1 MMDWMTK
8 KSGLTERQ
16 QEVLQAV
23 AALGEALSRPP
34 TVTELSKRIAISR
47 QNTREHVWRL
57 RELGYLNFK
66 AQDRQALTPV
76 LTPKAQALLEK
87 PGFAV
92 LGCIAA
98 GQPLHAAEQVENYTD
113 RLSDLLPLHE
123 GDFLLKVDG
132 DSMVGAGYLPGDY
145 VVVHPTQDVLE
156 GEIIVA
162 FLPDEETATLK
173 RYYQQGADALL
184 VAENAAY
191 APLRLPVDEVTVQG
205 VVIGHV
211 GHRRHRKPLRD
222 LVGNEEPV

>member
-1 MMDWMTK
+1 MMRAMTK
-8 KSGLTERQ
+8 NSELTERQ

-23 AALGEALSRPP
+23 AALCESLGRPP

-57 RELGYLNFK
+57 RELGYVNFK

-76 LTPKAQALLEK
+76 LTPKASALLEK

-98 GQPLHAAEQVENYTD
+98 GQPLHAAEQVESYTD

-132 DSMVGAGYLPGDY
+132 DSMLGAGYVPGDY
-145 VVVHPTQDVLE
+145 VVVHPTQEVLD
-156 GEIIVA
+156 GEVVVA

-173 RYYQQGADALL
+173 RFYQRGADALL

-191 APLRLPVDEVTVQG
+191 APIRVPLAEVTVQG
-205 VVIGHV
+205 VVVGHV

-222 LVGNEEPV
+222 LTSGNEIG